1 MLLKTETAAAL
12 VNQLKRINNNMRIHE
27 IITESKELDE
37 VSPTSLAS
45 KAGWKQLGNKFMG
58 ALGSQTAKAK
68 SDVGSRATQLYKA
81 FNDYA
86 LRTGIP
92 LNRVPF
98 DSLTK
103 WAKTQGLK
111 APNLDA
117 FKTGDVTRQGVLNLS
132 NPKVSQNIWA
142 SMAQDAYR
150 AAYNPDK
157 LGAEYGVPQKA
168 QKKPVKK
175 TAAKTTAEPVAPAA
189 TTGSTVQQ
197 PTSAVKDPRKQK
209 LEKIINVIQM
219 LPKDQKV
226 QVARALNFQE

>member
-1 MLLKTETAAAL
+1 
-12 VNQLKRINNNMRIHE
+12 MRIHE

-37 VSPTSLAS
+37 VSPTSLTS

-68 SDVGSRATQLYKA
+68 SDVGGRATQIYKA

-117 FKTGDVTRQGVLNLS
+117 FKAGDVTRQGVLNLS
-132 NPKVSQNIWA
+132 NPKVSQNIWNA
-142 SMAQDAYR
+142 MAQDAYR

-175 TAAKTTAEPVAPAA
+175 TAAEPVAEPAA
-189 TTGSTVQQ
+189 IGTRVQQ
-197 PTSAVKDPRKQK
+197 PANAVKDPRKQK

>member
-1 MLLKTETAAAL
+1 MQLRTEIVAAL
-12 VNQLKRINNNMRIHE
+12 VNQLKRINNIMRIHE
-27 IITESKELDE
+27 IINESQELDE
-37 VSPTSLAS
+37 VNPTSLAS

-132 NPKVSQNIWA
+132 NPKISQNIWNA
-142 SMAQDAYR
+142 MAQDAYR

-175 TAAKTTAEPVAPAA
+175 TAATKATTAPAEPVASPGA
-189 TTGSTVQQ
+189 TVRQ
-197 PTSAVKDPRKQK
+197 PTTSQNPRQQK
-209 LEKIINVIQM
+209 LDKIINVVQM
-219 LPKDQKV
+219 LPKDQKI